1 MNDNHKMIGEL
12 QSFVKLHID
21 LGYIL
26 LTPIFSFWK

>member
-1 MNDNHKMIGEL
+1 MNDNHKMISEL

-26 LTPIFSFWK
+26 LTPVF